1 MSASNP
7 NSAVLDYD
15 AGYAQHLC
23 LLDPSHDPRLFAY
36 PIKAIPDRRQVAS
49 FLVWHRQQS
58 VKRIAI
64 KDPDVYCQLPSR
76 WRIPFC
82 FLQETR

>member
-15 AGYAQHLC
+15 AGCAQHLY
-23 LLDPSHDPRLFAY
+23 LLDPSHDPGLFAY
-36 PIKAIPDRRQVAS
+36 PSKAMPDRHQVSS

-64 KDPDVYCQLPSR
+64 KEPGVYCRPPSQR
-76 WRIPFC
+76 LSPLC